1 MAKRIGFKLPGLR
14 TYVQNVKEVT
24 AREAAVQIVND
35 LKQVGPY
42 WTGTFEQSW
51 KVERGDVRI
60 PKTTPSPVR
69 ISNPLPRQVTPTDVP
84 TLRRGLFG
92 IFRATT
98 YTIGNTTQYR
108 EIAMDLAPGRDKG
121 GRLTAELDWY
131 RKYVEG
137 GNLRL
142 TLEQATQRA
151 ALDPR
156 VKGYSYRP
164 GDQ

>member
-1 MAKRIGFKLPGLR
+1 MAKRIGYKLPGLR

-24 AREAAVQIVND
+24 AREAAAQIVDD
-35 LKQVGPY
+35 LKQLGPY
-42 WTGTFEQSW
+42 WTGTFERSW
-51 KVERGDVRI
+51 KIERGDVSI
-60 PKTTPSPVR
+60 PKTTPSPAR
-69 ISNPLPRQVTPTDVP
+69 TPDPLPRQTTPTEVP
-84 TLRRGLFG
+84 PLRSGLFG
-92 IFRATT
+92 RFRATN

-121 GRLTAELDWY
+121 GRLTAESDWY

-151 ALDPR
+151 SFDPR